1 MLGSVITAMV
11 TPFRADG
18 AVDFERFR
26 ELATYLV
33 ENGSDGLVVCGTTG
47 ESPTLSDAEK
57 LDLFRVAVDE
67 VGGRATVIAGTGTY
81 DTGHSAA
88 LTKEATKLGVDAIL
102 VVTPYYNKPPQRAI
116 VRHFEE
122 IAGATHLPV
131 VAYNIPG
138 RVVINIESET
148 IARLAEIENVVA
160 VKQAHDDREQ
170 ARFIA
175 EETRLDLYS
184 GDDPNTF
191 AFLELGGVG
200 VVSVTAHLWGPQ
212 IAEMIR
218 RPPRRRRRGRA
229 GAARGAAAGLRPPA
243 DPDEPDPDQGG
254 AQPHGPRGRRTPAAD
269 GRAGRERARADP
281 LLSRAVGASRSRV
294 GVAALDSAPMGECR
308 IIPLGGLGEVGKNMT
323 VYEADGAIVVV
334 DAGLAFPRD
343 EHLGVDL
350 VLPDFSYLRDR
361 EQMVRAVVLTHG
373 HEDHVGAL
381 PYLMREVRVPLVLA
395 TRLTLALVK
404 SKLDEH
410 GLLRSAEL
418 RELAPGDEPVELG
431 PFRLEF
437 IRMAHSIPDAAAVML
452 ETPGGR
458 CVHTGD
464 YKLDHTPVDGQR
476 TDVGRLAEI
485 GSRGVDLLLGDST
498 NAERAGVTESERV
511 VGEAFR
517 QIFPSREGRILVSSF
532 ASNVHRMQQAA
543 DVGVDCGRKVAFVGR
558 SMRKNANIAR
568 SLGYMDVPEEAILRP
583 HELAELPR
591 GEQLILCT
599 GSQGEPMS
607 AMTRIAY
614 NDHPAVSVEAGDTV
628 IISAKPIPGNELRVH
643 DAINRLAK
651 MGAEVLH
658 EDNAPVH
665 VSGHGKAEELR
676 TMIGLL
682 RPKAVMPVHGEFR
695 MLAAH
700 AQLAREGGVPDDR
713 IVMAENGSVVELR
726 DGVTR
731 IVGEV
736 EAGMTFV
743 DGLGVGDVH
752 DVALRDRRKLSE
764 DGILIVVATLAAQD
778 GGGLTAPPELIARG
792 FGEGAEPLLEELRE
806 EANRVL
812 RELLADDV
820 TEIKL
825 LQEHLHDALGGIVYD
840 RTRRR
845 PMVLPVIV
853 EV

>member
-1 MLGSVITAMV
+1 
-11 TPFRADG
+11 
-18 AVDFERFR
+18 
-26 ELATYLV
+26 
-33 ENGSDGLVVCGTTG
+33 
-47 ESPTLSDAEK
+47 
-57 LDLFRVAVDE
+57 
-67 VGGRATVIAGTGTY
+67 
-81 DTGHSAA
+81 
-88 LTKEATKLGVDAIL
+88 
-102 VVTPYYNKPPQRAI
+102 
-116 VRHFEE
+116 
-122 IAGATHLPV
+122 
-131 VAYNIPG
+131 
-138 RVVINIESET
+138 
-148 IARLAEIENVVA
+148 
-160 VKQAHDDREQ
+160 
-170 ARFIA
+170 
-175 EETRLDLYS
+175 
-184 GDDPNTF
+184 
-191 AFLELGGVG
+191 VG
-200 VVSVTAHLWGPQ
+200 V
-212 IAEMIR
+212 
-218 RPPRRRRRGRA
+218 
-229 GAARGAAAGLRPPA
+229 
-243 DPDEPDPDQGG
+243 
-254 AQPHGPRGRRTPAAD
+254 
-269 GRAGRERARADP
+269 
-281 LLSRAVGASRSRV
+281 
-294 GVAALDSAPMGECR
+294 CR

-323 VYEADGAIVVV
+323 VYEADGSIVVV

-350 VLPDFSYLRDR
+350 VLPDFSYLRER
-361 EQMVRAVVLTHG
+361 EEMVRAVILTHG
-373 HEDHVGAL
+373 HEDHVGSL
-381 PYLMREVRVPLVLA
+381 PYLMREVKVPLVIA

-410 GLLRSAEL
+410 GLSQSAEL
-418 RELAPGDEPVELG
+418 RELMPGDDPVQVG
-431 PFRLEF
+431 PFRLEMV
-437 IRMAHSIPDAAAVML
+437 RMAHSIPDSAAVVL

-485 GSRGVDLLLGDST
+485 GSQGVDLLLGDST
-498 NAERAGVTESERV
+498 NAERPGVTESERV

-517 QIFPSREGRILVSSF
+517 QIFPSRTGRIIISSF

-543 DVGVDCGRKVAFVGR
+543 NVGVDCGRKVAFVGR
-558 SMRKNANIAR
+558 SMRKNGNIAR
-568 SLGYMDVPEEAILRP
+568 SLGYMDIPDHAILNP
-583 HELAELPR
+583 KNLAELPR
-591 GEQLILCT
+591 EQQLILCT

-614 NDHPAVSVEAGDTV
+614 NDHAVKVERGDTV

-643 DAINRLAK
+643 DSINRLAK

-676 TMIGLL
+676 TIIGLT
-682 RPKAVMPVHGEFR
+682 RPKAVMPMHGEFR

-700 AQLAREGGVPDDR
+700 AQLAREGGVPEDR
-713 IVMAENGSVVELR
+713 IIMAENGTVVELR
-726 DGVTR
+726 DGVPK
-731 IVGEV
+731 IVDQV
-736 EAGMTFV
+736 TAGITFV

-752 DVALRDRRKLSE
+752 DVALRDRRRLAE
-764 DGILIVVATLAAQD
+764 DGVLIVVATVALD
-778 GGGLTAPPELIARG
+778 DDGGLTAPPELIARG

-825 LQEHLHDALGGIVYD
+825 LQEHLHESLGKVVYS